1 LTSVKGVDTMLAWI
15 GWVKAMAFR
24 LTEIN
29 VAITDED
36 QILMLTM
43 GLDASYES
51 FIISFDGT
59 QLELLTLNY
68 IIHCLLNEDVHHD
81 NQEVEKVKDEIKPK
95 KDKENVVLVVIL
107 SPGNPRTC

>member
-1 LTSVKGVDTMLAWI
+1 MDTMLAWI
-15 GWVKAMAFR
+15 GRVKAMAFR

-43 GLDASYES
+43 GLDTSYES

-59 QLELLTLNY
+59 QPELLTLNY

-81 NQEVEKVKDEIKPK
+81 NQEVEKVKDEIKPE

-107 SPGNPRTC
+107 SPGNPCTC